1 MGLQDKFRLFG
12 ALRAGADGLFAVL
25 MFIFV
30 LAGAAVSSPALAS
43 PIPAA
48 SYGAYEQ
55 ADLSETS
62 VPRSAVQRASQPSE
76 CVERHDSCGL
86 GAIATAHAEPFSL
99 GLTRHVSFVTPR
111 APEQVPVPDVAPPLA
126 ASLSILFRNF
136 RE

>member
-1 MGLQDKFRLFG
+1 MRMNKGLFQSAATVPSATNIAAAAAAPRARSLPEADIVIRIAYTTSMGLQDKFRLFG

-76 CVERHDSCGL
+76 CVE
-86 GAIATAHAEPFSL
+86 
-99 GLTRHVSFVTPR
+99 
-111 APEQVPVPDVAPPLA
+111 
-126 ASLSILFRNF
+126 
-136 RE
+136 